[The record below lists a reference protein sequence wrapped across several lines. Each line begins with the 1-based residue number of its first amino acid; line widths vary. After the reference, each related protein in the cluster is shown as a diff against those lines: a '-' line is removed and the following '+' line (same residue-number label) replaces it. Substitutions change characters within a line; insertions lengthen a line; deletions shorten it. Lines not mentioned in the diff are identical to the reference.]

1 MQVSTLRPGLLVGLT
16 TRIQG
21 NVSYTTR
28 EIEADHLEDDGTRQA
43 TWETNRVIEH
53 PKEHEES
60 VKVRGKA
67 RSLITAVCTPSVFGL
82 LCPEA
87 DREKL
92 SAAIAEARVVIDA
105 FNAVAQVSRVS
116 VYTVVGRIAADD
128 AEAVRAINSELRYLM
143 ESMESGLKKLDVE
156 AVRAAA
162 DKAKALSSML
172 SPEASERA
180 EMAIKV
186 ARSAARRIVKAGEVA
201 AAEIDETVLRTIRY
215 ARAAFLDLDD
225 AKEIQE
231 PVVVGRAVEF
241 EMEAPATPP
250 PAAPAVSV
258 PSLEL

>member
-16 TRIQG
+16 TRVQG
-21 NVSYTTR
+21 NVSYKTR
-28 EIEADHLEDDGTRQA
+28 EIEADHIEDDGTRQA

-60 VKVRGKA
+60 VKVRSKA
-67 RSLITAVCTPSVFGL
+67 RSLITTVCTPSVFGL

-92 SAAIAEARVVIDA
+92 SAAVAEARGIIDA
-105 FNAVAQVSRVS
+105 FNATAQVTRVS

-143 ESMESGLKKLDVE
+143 DSMEAGLKRLDVE
-156 AVRAAA
+156 AVRSAA
-162 DKAKALSSML
+162 DKAKALSAML

-180 EMAIKV
+180 EMAIKT

-215 ARAAFLDLDD
+215 ARAAFIELDEV
-225 AKEIQE
+225 KEVQE
-231 PVVVGRAVEF
+231 PIVTGRAVDF
-241 EMEAPATPP
+241 DISGVPAPGLPPINAAT
-250 PAAPAVSV
+250 
-258 PSLEL
+258 LEL